1 MRPERKS
8 QLLLGVTRSKAKMIE
23 YRVPEEHHIKIPQDP
38 AKLFTIS
45 IGLLGDLAVAIN
57 RDDAN
62 LDLLSELRAN
72 LLFSARFFDSYLHSN
87 LNEALHPYA
96 VLLGSASYYLCD
108 LPGSAS
114 VLASPRMRRPHDI
127 RCDLPGSASVL
138 ARRIQG
144 RPDLGSEGLEDLL
157 LWLLQADLG
166 TYFDGDDELFDGL
179 LKEISKGIRQFFKDG
194 NGDGNLLELAS
205 KLRSAVY
212 ESGTPRQLLFG
223 DVIAAVLR
231 KKLEN
236 SVWKALPSYS
246 GLPRDKWLNALQKET
261 FFKEFWPAQHLLGQ
275 KGVLGGKSAIV
286 QMPTSAG
293 KTKATELILRSAF
306 LAKRA
311 SLAIIIAPFR
321 ALCHEIKNSL
331 VEALHDE
338 PTKVDELSDALQTD
352 FVIDELLGHQQILVV
367 TPEKLLYVLRHTP
380 ELAARVGL
388 LVFDE
393 GHQFDSG
400 TRGITYE
407 LLLTSLR
414 SMISE
419 DAQKVLIS
427 AVISNAEAV
436 GEWLNGEANVVKGT
450 TLIPTF
456 RSVGFASWRDKLGR
470 IEYVDSR
477 DAEKVEFFV
486 PRVIER
492 FNLGKKNGERKDRF
506 FPEKKDDGQA
516 IALYLGLKL
525 VPNGSIAVFCGRK
538 DTASG
543 ICEKAVDVIERGTSL
558 KLPGDFSDAS
568 EVERLKYLH
577 VENLGSDAPA
587 SKSAEYGIFS
597 HHGNTPHGI
606 RLAVEQAMRDGLVRF
621 VVCTSTLAQ
630 GVNLPIRYLIVTSVY
645 QGKERI
651 KVRDF
656 HNLIGRAGR
665 AGMHTE
671 GSILFADPAIYDKR
685 EVPNGRRCWK
695 QVKKLLEPSNSEP
708 CISNLLS
715 IFDPIKSDDGK
726 YVASCARA
734 TVGIFDPIK
743 SDDGKYRI
751 TMEALYFAEAYITDP
766 DEVAKLAAGIAG
778 QHGDKKFSRDGVE
791 RQVAWR
797 ISLISAVE
805 SFLLS
810 HWDDVENGLSVD
822 DAICLAEETLA
833 FFLADDQKKKNI
845 RELFKLVA
853 ENISA
858 NITDPERRKIY
869 GRTLYGVQKA
879 QAIEEWV
886 RSNADK
892 LLSIEEEEILDLVWP
907 LLDEHIK
914 DGVFTKF
921 DNRDVLK
928 EIAQEWVSGKPF
940 YDLLGTIRKR
950 EAKMIWGTQRRE
962 FKIDH
967 VVDVCEGTLAY
978 EGALIVGAVCEFIE
992 TLNQD
997 DAGELINRLQLFQ
1010 KRLKYGLPTETT
1022 IALYELGFSDRV
1034 ITQDLATTLNLTSVH
1049 RKDVLRD
1056 IKNVPEEG
1064 SEMMKKYPSYFVERM
1079 REILQ

>member
-1 MRPERKS
+1 MRPEQKS
-8 QLLLGVTRSKAKMIE
+8 QLLLGVTRSKAKMLE
-23 YRVPEEHHIKIPQDP
+23 YGVPGEHHIKITQDP

-45 IGLLGDLAVAIN
+45 IGLLGDLAAAIN
-57 RDDAN
+57 REEPDPGS
-62 LDLLSELRAN
+62 LSELSTN
-72 LLFSARFFDSYLHSN
+72 LLFSARFFDSYLQSK
-87 LNEALHPYA
+87 LNETLDPYL

-114 VLASPRMRRPHDI
+114 VLAK
-127 RCDLPGSASVL
+127 
-138 ARRIQG
+138 RIDG
-144 RPDLGSEGLEDLL
+144 DCPDLDGDGLENLL

-166 TYFDGDDELFDGL
+166 TYFDGAEGPFGGFIDG
-179 LKEISKGIRQFFKDG
+179 ISKWILQFFEDG
-194 NGDGNLLELAS
+194 NGEDNLLDLAT
-205 KLRSAVY
+205 KLRDAVY
-212 ESGTPRQLLFG
+212 EFGTPRQLLFG

-236 SVWKALPSYS
+236 SAWKALPSYS
-246 GLPRDKWLNALQKET
+246 GLPRDKWLHALQKDS
-261 FFKEFWPAQHLLGQ
+261 FIKELWPAQHLLG
-275 KGVLGGKSAIV
+275 KADVLKGKSAIV

-306 LAKRA
+306 LADRVA
-311 SLAIIIAPFR
+311 LAIIIAPFR

-331 VEALHDE
+331 VEAFHNE

-352 FVIDELLGHQQILVV
+352 FEIAELLGHQQILVV
-367 TPEKLLYVLRHTP
+367 TPEKLLYVLRHAP
-380 ELAARVGL
+380 ELAAHVGL

-414 SMISE
+414 SMIPE
-419 DAQKVLIS
+419 GAQKVLIS

-436 GEWLNGEANVVKGT
+436 GEWLNGEPNVVEGT

-456 RSVGFASWRDKLGR
+456 RSVGFASWLDQLGR

-477 DAEKVEFFV
+477 DAEQNEFFV

-492 FNLGKKNGERKDRF
+492 FNLGRKKRERTDRF
-506 FPEKKDDGQA
+506 FPEKTDGQA

-538 DTASG
+538 STAASV
-543 ICEKAVDVIERGTSL
+543 CEKAVDIIERGASVA
-558 KLPGDFSDAS
+558 LPSDFSDAQ
-568 EVERLKYLH
+568 EVERLTHLH
-577 VENLGSDAPA
+577 VENLGADAPA
-587 SKSAEYGIFS
+587 SQSAAHGIFS

-606 RLAVEQAMRDGLVRF
+606 RLAVEHAMRDGLVRF

-645 QGKERI
+645 QGMERI

-671 GSILFADPAIYDKR
+671 GSILFADPVIYDKR
-685 EVPNGRRCWK
+685 KARSDKWRWD
-695 QVKKLLEPSNSEP
+695 QVKELLEPRNSEP

-715 IFDPIKSDDGK
+715 IFDPIKSDDEK
-726 YVASCARA
+726 Y
-734 TVGIFDPIK
+734 T
-743 SDDGKYRI
+743 I
-751 TMEALYFAEAYITDP
+751 TMEALDFAKAYIDDP
-766 DEVAKLAAGIAG
+766 DEVAKLAAGIAAR
-778 QHGDKKFSRDGVE
+778 HGDKGFSRDGVE

-797 ISLISAVE
+797 VSLICAVE

-810 HWDDVENGLSVD
+810 HWEESEDGLSEADVTR
-822 DAICLAEETLA
+822 LAEGTLA
-833 FFLADDQKKKNI
+833 FFLADEQKEEHI
-845 RELFKLVA
+845 RELFQLLA
-853 ENISA
+853 GNISA
-858 NITDPERRKIY
+858 NITDPSRRRIY
-869 GRTLYGVQKA
+869 GRTLYGVQDA
-879 QAIEEWV
+879 QAIEGWV
-886 RSNADK
+886 HSNADS
-892 LLSIEEEEILDLVWP
+892 LLSIVDETEALDLAWP
-907 LLDEHIK
+907 LLTRHING
-914 DGVFTKF
+914 GVFTKF
-921 DNRDVLK
+921 DKPEVLK
-928 EIAQEWVSGKPF
+928 EIVHGWISGKPF
-940 YDLLGTIRKR
+940 SDLLKIIRKR
-950 EAKMIWGTQRRE
+950 KAKMIWGTRRRE

-978 EGALIVGAVCEFIE
+978 DGALVVGAVCEFIE
-992 TLNQD
+992 TLDQD
-997 DAGELINRLQLFQ
+997 GTGELINRLQLFQ

-1034 ITQDLATTLNLTSVH
+1034 ISQDLAASLNLAATQKNDLV
-1049 RKDVLRD
+1049 KALKQDRD
-1056 IKNVPEEG
+1056 GANAVME
-1064 SEMMKKYPSYFVERM
+1064 KYPRYFQERIN
-1079 REILQ
+1079 ELLQ